1 MSVLMVSGDDLV
13 QLGDVVP
20 EQVVVAGADATRV
33 LLDVEAHDVG
43 QVDDDGL
50 PRVRVQPQL
59 VHAGADQVLKPEAFA
74 LIRAALEKRS
84 AAATGVEIHPG
95 AEHSFMRPDLQRKE
109 PANATASRLSWPQ
122 SVAFLDACLAPK
134 S

>member
-1 MSVLMVSGDDLV
+1 M
-13 QLGDVVP
+13 
-20 EQVVVAGADATRV
+20 AGYRAFN
-33 LLDVEAHDVG
+33 
-43 QVDDDGL
+43 
-50 PRVRVQPQL
+50 PRAVRSPA
-59 VHAGADQVLKPEAFA
+59 VHRRLSS
-74 LIRAALEKRS
+74 IAA